1 MTPPETNGD
10 NYMSNTN
17 ETPRTG
23 FYPNPVRE
31 KKNAIRA
38 EYKALRREMDKALR
52 SERDKKICDFALG
65 LVSYRYAEYVL
76 LYAATED
83 EIDIYEL
90 ARVALKQGKKVAFPR
105 CRKEDHTMKYHIVES
120 LDQLSPDSYG
130 IAEPPEELP
139 VYDPDVDLGSAIC
152 FVPGLV
158 YDKAGYRVGY
168 GKGFYDR
175 FLSSF
180 KGSSIGIVYSD
191 FIMPKVPRGRFDMKV
206 DILLSEKGVKA
217 SEN

>member
-1 MTPPETNGD
+1 
-10 NYMSNTN
+10 MSNIN
-17 ETPRTG
+17 ETQTTPR
-23 FYPNPVRE
+23 PNPVRD

-38 EYKALRREMDKALR
+38 EYKELRRAMDKDIKA
-52 SERDKKICDFALG
+52 ERDRKICETATG
-65 LVSYRYAEYVL
+65 LVSFRYADFVL

-83 EIDIYEL
+83 EIDIYEI
-90 ARVALKQGKKVAFPR
+90 ARVALERGKKIAFPR

-120 LDQLSPDSYG
+120 LDQLAPDSYG
-130 IAEPPEELP
+130 IKEPSEDLP
-139 VYDPDVDLGSAIC
+139 VYDPETSTGSAIC

-180 KGSSIGIVYSD
+180 KGSSIGVVYSD

-206 DILLSEKGVKA
+206 DILLSEKGVKK
-217 SEN
+217 SED

>member
-1 MTPPETNGD
+1 
-10 NYMSNTN
+10 MSNTN
-17 ETPRTG
+17 ETPGIRRI
-23 FYPNPVRE
+23 PNPVRE
-31 KKNAIRA
+31 KKNSIRA
-38 EYKALRREMDKALR
+38 EYKARRREMDKDVR
-52 SERDKKICDFALG
+52 CERDSKICDYALG

-83 EIDIYEL
+83 EIDIYEI
-90 ARVALKQGKKVAFPR
+90 ARAALKQGKKIAFPR

-130 IAEPPEELP
+130 IAEPSEDLP
-139 VYDPDVDLGSAIC
+139 VYDPETDTGSAIC

-180 KGSSIGIVYSD
+180 KGSSIGVVYSD

-206 DILLSEKGVKA
+206 DILLSEKGVRV
-217 SEN
+217 SEG

>member
-1 MTPPETNGD
+1 MC
-10 NYMSNTN
+10 NTN
-17 ETPRTG
+17 ENSNIQRPV
-23 FYPNPVRE
+23 NPTRE

-38 EYKALRREMDKALR
+38 EYKALRREMDSAVRL
-52 SERDKKICDFALG
+52 ERDKKICEFATG
-65 LVSYRYAEYVL
+65 LVSYRFAEYVL
-76 LYAATED
+76 LYAAMED
-83 EIDIYEL
+83 EINIYEV
-90 ARVALKQGKKVAFPR
+90 ASTALKQGKKVAFPR
-105 CRKEDHTMKYHIVES
+105 CNKEEHTMNYHIIES

-130 IAEPPEELP
+130 ICEPPEDFP
-139 VYDPDVDLGSAIC
+139 VYDPETDTGSAVC

-180 KGSSIGIVYSD
+180 KGSSVGIVYSD

-206 DILLSEKGVKA
+206 DILLSEKGVKV
-217 SEN
+217 SEG

>member
-1 MTPPETNGD
+1 
-10 NYMSNTN
+10 MSNIN
-17 ETPRTG
+17 ETPSMR
-23 FYPNPVRE
+23 FPPNPVRE

-38 EYKALRREMDKALR
+38 EYKARRRDMDKSLR
-52 SERDKKICDFALG
+52 KERDKKICDYALG

-83 EIDIYEL
+83 EIDIYEI
-90 ARVALKQGKKVAFPR
+90 ARAALKQGKKIAFPR

-120 LDQLSPDSYG
+120 LDQLYPDSYG
-130 IAEPPEELP
+130 IAEPSEDLP
-139 VYDPDVDLGSAIC
+139 VYDPETDTGSAIC

-180 KGSSIGIVYSD
+180 KGSSIGVVYSD

-206 DILLSEKGVKA
+206 DILLSEKGVRV
-217 SEN
+217 SEG